1 LSRIR
6 ILSEQLAN
14 QIAAGEVVERPAS
27 VVKEL
32 LENSLDAGASRIDV
46 HVEGSGAG
54 LLRIADNGAG
64 MDADDVLLCIERHAT
79 SKIQDEEQLAAIATL
94 GFRGEAIP
102 SIASVS
108 WMTILSRPH
117 NQDLG
122 ARAEIRYGVLQAMHE
137 DGCGRGTVIEV
148 RHLFG
153 NMPARKKFLK
163 SARTEI
169 HHIEEVVKN
178 QALAHPRTGFTLH
191 IDGRVALE
199 YRPDA
204 TLEQRV
210 REVFRYSGGLL
221 PLAPEGGAEPADLDL
236 DGFLLLPEAASA
248 TNARLRIL
256 VNDRP
261 VQDAMIRH
269 AVGEGLQ
276 GFLMKGYQ
284 PAGALLLTIGPD
296 QVDVNVHPA
305 KREIRF
311 RRSETVHRFIAD
323 RVRLAIA
330 GYQQSLRTSVFAA
343 PAPRDESR
351 PEPGGAP
358 RHEIRPE
365 PARPVAQTK
374 IWSSAPPVPSG
385 AAARQAFAA
394 PGPLTTAEPAPSL
407 LPAAAP
413 PAPPVT
419 ERAAANAE
427 PAAEPVRPE
436 PPPSRPVFAPE
447 PAGEYCGLTLI
458 GQLFSLYLL
467 CERDGEL
474 IVIDQHAAH
483 ERLLYGQLLEGYQAA
498 RIPRQ
503 TLLFPA
509 TVELSPAQTETFERQ
524 GEAVAA
530 LGIQAEH
537 FGEATYV
544 IKAAPALVSHVDP
557 GALLREI
564 LDGLRGRPTRPDSL
578 RPVPQAVD
586 DLLASMACKA
596 AIKAGNRLQPAEML
610 KLLQQME
617 ASAVFSH
624 CPHGRPVIKTFSAQ
638 EVEKWF
644 HRHGG

>member
-1 LSRIR
+1 MSRIR

-269 AVGEGLQ
+269 AVSEGLQ

-323 RVRLAIA
+323 RVRSAIA

-343 PAPRDESR
+343 PAPRPESR

-358 RHEIRPE
+358 RPEIRPDLRPE
-365 PARPVAQTK
+365 SARPVAQTK
-374 IWSSAPPVPSG
+374 IWSSAPST
-385 AAARQAFAA
+385 AAVAPPAAA
-394 PGPLTTAEPAPSL
+394 PGPLTTAEPAP
-407 LPAAAP
+407 LPAAAQP
-413 PAPPVT
+413 VPPVT
-419 ERAAANAE
+419 TRAATNAE
-427 PAAEPVRPE
+427 PAAEVFRSE
-436 PPPSRPVFAPE
+436 PPPSRPLFATD

-537 FGEATYV
+537 FGESTYV